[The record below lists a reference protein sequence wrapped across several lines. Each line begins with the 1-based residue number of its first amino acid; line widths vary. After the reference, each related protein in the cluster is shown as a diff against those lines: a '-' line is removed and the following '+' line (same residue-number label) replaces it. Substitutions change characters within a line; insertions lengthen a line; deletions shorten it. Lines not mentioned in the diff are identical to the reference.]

1 LFAVAIR
8 IAAPQTHI
16 LAAIERVEIYT
27 QQCSTL
33 DSNCVQIDEST
44 IALEEDASHELNL
57 MHHLLGNVP
66 QFDSPFTPIK
76 FPSHFTIQV
85 IAWHWHLLPTAIFHP
100 PNLIPKQ
107 SKSCPRE
114 WVCVAPL

>member
-1 LFAVAIR
+1 MRVSAHQKFLAIVFLLFAIAIR

-16 LAAIERVEIYT
+16 LAAIERAEIYT

-33 DSNCVQIDEST
+33 DPNCVQIDDST
-44 IALEEDASHELNL
+44 ITLEEDASHELNL

-66 QFDSPFTPIK
+66 PFEKLFTATTFPNHFTP
-76 FPSHFTIQV
+76 QV

-100 PNLIPKQ
+100 PKFN
-107 SKSCPRE
+107 S
-114 WVCVAPL
+114 